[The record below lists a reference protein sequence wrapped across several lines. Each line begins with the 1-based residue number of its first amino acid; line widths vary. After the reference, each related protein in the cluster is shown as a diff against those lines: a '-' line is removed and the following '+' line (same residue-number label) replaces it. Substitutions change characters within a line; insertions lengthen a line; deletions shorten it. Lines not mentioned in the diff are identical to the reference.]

1 MHIGSFIHMSRIVK
15 KSIFLHEQSNSYAYF
30 YFISAIFLKPKSV
43 DSIMEM
49 SKRMSD
55 DQVDKYLYI
64 VYLTIYLFIYLSFF
78 PSF

>member
-1 MHIGSFIHMSRIVK
+1 MNKVILM
-15 KSIFLHEQSNSYAYF
+15 LYF

-55 DQVDKYLYI
+55 DQVDKYLSI
-64 VYLTIYLFIYLSFF
+64 I
-78 PSF
+78 